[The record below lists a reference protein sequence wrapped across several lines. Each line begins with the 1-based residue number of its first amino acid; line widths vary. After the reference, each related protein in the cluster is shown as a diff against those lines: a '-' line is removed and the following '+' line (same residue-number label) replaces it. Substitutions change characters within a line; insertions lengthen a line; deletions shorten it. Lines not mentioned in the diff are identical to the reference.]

1 MQSLARNIGSAIGI
15 SVTSFSL
22 TRSVQ
27 TTHADIAAG
36 ITPFDRVLQGNDA
49 VSHMLNPATRHGA
62 ALLDQMVTHQAQIIA
77 YNNDFRLMMLTDH
90 SAAAAAVPDAAA
102 CAAGAGGGGLSAES
116 IAEPRRSVYRNGIV
130 YRYGYAMYSCGTPQI
145 TVEHRFELLIEA
157 VTDYAIYLLDT
168 EGRVSDWNSGAERL
182 IGFAADEVIGRHYA
196 MLFTEEDRA
205 HDLPARA
212 LTIALANGKYEDE
225 GWRVRKGGGRF
236 WAGIVTHP
244 IRDGGGGLL
253 GFAKVTRDI
262 SAVKRMEER
271 FRRVVE
277 AAPSA
282 MVMIN
287 ATGRIVMVN
296 AQAERLFGYS
306 RAELLGEQVETL
318 VPERFRSHHPGLRAA
333 FLADP
338 QSRPMGAGRELF
350 CLRKDGSEFP
360 VEIGLNPITTDEGT
374 MVLSAIV
381 DITTRNRLVGE
392 LERKNKELEAFTYSV
407 SHDLRTPLRSIDG
420 FSQALLEDCL
430 EGLDAKGQ
438 GYLRRIRD
446 AAQRMGGLIDD
457 LLQLSR
463 IDQADLRRTPV
474 NLSALARQAVA
485 ELRSQ
490 HPHREV
496 EVEIRDGL
504 IVDADSR
511 LMRILLENLFS
522 NAWKFTRKTRD
533 ARIGFGVDE
542 QPGGPA
548 YFIRDNGAGFDM
560 TYAGK
565 LFGVFQRL
573 HRQEEFPG
581 TGIGLATVQRI
592 VHRHGGRVW
601 AEGKPDEGA
610 TFHFSL

>member
-1 MQSLARNIGSAIGI
+1 MER
-15 SVTSFSL
+15 
-22 TRSVQ
+22 R
-27 TTHADIAAG
+27 
-36 ITPFDRVLQGNDA
+36 FD
-49 VSHMLNPATRHGA
+49 
-62 ALLDQMVTHQAQIIA
+62 LLV
-77 YNNDFRLMMLTDH
+77 
-90 SAAAAAVPDAAA
+90 
-102 CAAGAGGGGLSAES
+102 
-116 IAEPRRSVYRNGIV
+116 
-130 YRYGYAMYSCGTPQI
+130 
-145 TVEHRFELLIEA
+145 EA

-168 EGRVSDWNSGAERL
+168 EGRISEWNSGAERL

-244 IRDGGGGLL
+244 IRDGSGGLL
-253 GFAKVTRDI
+253 GFAKITRDI

-306 RAELLGEQVETL
+306 RAELLGEQVEML

-490 HPHREV
+490 HPHRKV
-496 EVEIRDGL
+496 EVDIRDGL

-522 NAWKFTRKTRD
+522 NAWKFTGKTQD

-601 AEGKPDEGA
+601 AEGKPDVGA